1 MADFNLDD
9 LIKDDDVITF
19 TGKDENGN
27 KKKFSV
33 KMFLSF
39 ESGIIITENLE
50 ALIPLFKGFNITK
63 INRETLD
70 IILKIIESVF
80 MNQYSFMNKEYIKKH
95 FNLIKL
101 ILICRA
107 LVTPILEYLQDMN
120 LTAEQPKP

>member
-107 LVTPILEYLQDMN
+107 LVTPILEYLNDMN